1 MSLWVV
7 LEGIWIR
14 SETVNIAGYQMRLLV
29 WRVVKKTLKF
39 CLTFLILL
47 TINFLL
53 TATFQKTPLC
63 CLWRIVESHHLAVKK
78 LGFISL
84 SQVTHLELL
93 NFPFLFFSFFFF
105 FSHLSVVVCTL
116 SLCCQVQ
123 VRHLRHFSNSLLR
136 VGLLFLTI
144 KLPWVRLLM
153 SPLWPAI
160 KVARLDFFRG
170 IPPKFEE

>member
-93 NFPFLFFSFFFF
+93 NFPFPFFSFFFF
-105 FSHLSVVVCTL
+105 PIWALLYAHYHCVVKYKWGICGTFQTVFWGL
-116 SLCCQVQ
+116 VYFFWQ
-123 VRHLRHFSNSLLR
+123 SNSLESDSLCRLYDRQLR
-136 VGLLFLTI
+136 
-144 KLPWVRLLM
+144 W
-153 SPLWPAI
+153 
-160 KVARLDFFRG
+160 LDWIF
-170 IPPKFEE
+170 